1 MKKNISLIILD
12 GYGLS
17 ESVKGNAVKLAK
29 TPFLNKL
36 FNEYPNNTLMASGS
50 SVGLPEGQMGNSE
63 VGHLNLGAGR
73 VVYQS
78 LSRINKSIENKD
90 FFKNKII
97 LEAFEHAKKNKSK
110 VHILG
115 LVSDGGVHS
124 HINHVEAIFE
134 LANTKNIPTY
144 LHAFTDGRD
153 TNPKSGIKFISRLL
167 DLNIKI
173 STISGRY
180 YAMDRDN
187 NLSLIHI

>member
-1 MKKNISLIILD
+1 MKRNISLIILD

-36 FNEYPNNTLMASGS
+36 FNEYPNNTLMASGL

-73 VVYQS
+73 VVHQS

-115 LVSDGGVHS
+115 LISDGGVHS
-124 HINHVEAIFE
+124 HIDHVEAIFE
-134 LANTKNIPTY
+134 LAKTINIPTY
-144 LHAFTDGRD
+144 LHALHFDH
-153 TNPKSGIKFISRLL
+153 LL
-167 DLNIKI
+167 K
-173 STISGRY
+173 
-180 YAMDRDN
+180 
-187 NLSLIHI
+187 LI